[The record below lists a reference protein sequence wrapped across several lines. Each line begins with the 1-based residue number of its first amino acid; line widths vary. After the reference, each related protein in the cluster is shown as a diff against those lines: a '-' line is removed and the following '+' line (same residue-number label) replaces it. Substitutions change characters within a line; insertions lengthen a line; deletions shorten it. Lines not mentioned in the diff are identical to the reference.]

1 MAGRDDDPRR
11 READLLARDAAE
23 DARAAETDPPG
34 SDAAGSELPRRGPAT
49 ATLILI
55 GLVIAVLFFLAGIEV
70 QKLLG

>member
-1 MAGRDDDPRR
+1 MADRDDDPRR

-23 DARAAETDPPG
+23 DARAAEADPAG
-34 SDAAGSELPRRGPAT
+34 SDAPASGLPRRGLST

-55 GLVIAVLFFLAGIEV
+55 GLVIAVLFFLAGVEV